1 MSRILISG
9 SNGQLGQEFGRLVP
23 NTPEHD
29 FFLMDSTHWDITNS
43 VQSKRIFE
51 TIQPQFLINCAAYT
65 KVDLAESEKDKCFEI
80 NHMAVESLALLS
92 KEHNTQMVHI
102 STDYV
107 FHSETHRVDGMLE
120 TDLCKPKTVYGQ
132 SKLSG
137 EIALKELWEKHYI
150 IRSSWIYSEFGHNF
164 VKTMLRL
171 AQSKPEIHVVSD
183 QMGSPTY
190 ALELAKGI
198 IHLIST
204 VNSEGHDLFGTY
216 HFANQGSSTWF
227 DFAKEIF
234 KIQNLQTI
242 VLPITTADFNAAASR
257 PHYSVL
263 NCDKFTSTFDYKIP
277 QWEDSLKQC
286 LYKMPNK

>member
-1 MSRILISG
+1 MGVLFFKAIPRPAIWG
-9 SNGQLGQEFGRLVP
+9 HTKVR
-23 NTPEHD
+23 D
-29 FFLMDSTHWDITNS
+29 FFGYDDFPEGI
-43 VQSKRIFE
+43 
-51 TIQPQFLINCAAYT
+51 
-65 KVDLAESEKDKCFEI
+65 
-80 NHMAVESLALLS
+80 
-92 KEHNTQMVHI
+92 
-102 STDYV
+102 
-107 FHSETHRVDGMLE
+107 
-120 TDLCKPKTVYGQ
+120 GQ
-132 SKLSG
+132 SWSFSAQDGEGLSTVCING
-137 EIALKELWEKHYI
+137 EFKGKTLKELWEKHYI

-204 VNSEGHDLFGTY
+204 VNAEDHDLFGTY

-234 KIQNLQTI
+234 KIQNLQTN